1 MTMRSTVFKPG
12 SLKIERDLNP
22 EKLDF
27 EKAQSGGCAAAPAAA
42 GGINI
47 KREPGELVLE
57 AGHGG
62 GLPVVLGNIHNSA
75 NQHPHYH
82 SKSRKL
88 KDYNASSNKA
98 GSRTLS
104 GVAGLNKAQ
113 GVCLGLGQEENWMS
127 LGGGSNSN
135 KQMGGDGAQ
144 AKNRNVFVT
153 GQTDNNIKTATTTS
167 TGAPVNTTANINNNS
182 RELGGTEAA
191 ADRAAGGAGSLEL
204 NMEGRWKNAKKNPNH
219 SPTQATCLRQ
229 ILLLQLDLI
238 EQQQQQLQAKD
249 KEIDELKSEKETLLA
264 RMERMERR
272 MQLVKKDNSKERQK
286 LFQPLELE
294 GLGAESEHSE
304 REEPQE
310 GGAETPQLPSPKPM
324 PFGRGGHKRK
334 FGFWNSKTPVKKLTA
349 EFTKARGKTP
359 KFSLLKESEAGGS
372 PFQWELRSK
381 ETPEKV
387 CAAGRVQGDAPTPLK
402 GSPLSPQ
409 PREEPRSSGVE
420 PEELP
425 FMSTTEMYLCR
436 WQQPPPSPR
445 RKTTSKKEES
455 VAIPSWRE
463 HSMEPLKEVSPLDF
477 IENLDDGVFL
487 KRHAKLELDEKRRK
501 RWDIQRIR
509 EQRMFQRLQQRMYK
523 KKGIQESEPEVSSFY
538 PETDDV
544 ESLMIT
550 PFLPVVAFGRPLP
563 KLTQQNFELPWLDER
578 SRCRIEMQKKQTP
591 HRTCRK

>member
-249 KEIDELKSEKETLLA
+249 KEIDELKSEKET
-264 RMERMERR
+264 
-272 MQLVKKDNSKERQK
+272 
-286 LFQPLELE
+286 
-294 GLGAESEHSE
+294 
-304 REEPQE
+304 
-310 GGAETPQLPSPKPM
+310 
-324 PFGRGGHKRK
+324 
-334 FGFWNSKTPVKKLTA
+334 
-349 EFTKARGKTP
+349 
-359 KFSLLKESEAGGS
+359 
-372 PFQWELRSK
+372 
-381 ETPEKV
+381 
-387 CAAGRVQGDAPTPLK
+387 

>member
-27 EKAQSGGCAAAPAAA
+27 EKAQSGGCAASPAAA
-42 GGINI
+42 AAGVNI

-57 AGHGG
+57 PGHGG

-75 NQHPHYH
+75 NPHYH

-88 KDYNASSNKA
+88 KENNANSNKA
-98 GSRTLS
+98 GGRTLS
-104 GVAGLNKAQ
+104 GVAGLNKAP

-127 LGGGSNSN
+127 LGGVNNS

-153 GQTDNNIKTATTTS
+153 GQTENNIKTS
-167 TGAPVNTTANINNNS
+167 TAGSPLNSTANINSNP
-182 RELGGTEAA
+182 RELGGTEAT
-191 ADRAAGGAGSLEL
+191 AGGAGCLEL

-294 GLGAESEHSE
+294 GLGVESEHSE

-310 GGAETPQLPSPKPM
+310 GGAENPQLPSPKPT

-381 ETPEKV
+381 ETPEKA
-387 CAAGRVQGDAPTPLK
+387 CAAGRVQGDAPTALK
-402 GSPLSPQ
+402 GSPVSPQ
-409 PREEPRSSGVE
+409 PQEEPRSSGTE
-420 PEELP
+420 AEELP

-445 RKTTSKKEES
+445 RKTASKKEES

-463 HSMEPLKEVSPLDF
+463 HSVEPLKEVAPPDF